1 MQQLEIIKYSMILLL
16 SLLFV
21 AGTVQGREIKDMAG
35 RLVTVPDNITK
46 VYAAQPYTHVLMSVV
61 APDLLLGL
69 PGPLNETE
77 KRFVR
82 PEMATLPLLG
92 FGQGQR
98 SKPDMDT
105 VLALH
110 PDIVLLKGGPQTD
123 TQHVLER
130 FAKTG
135 LPVVFVDI
143 DRIEDYA
150 AGIDFTGNLCNR
162 NDRAKEL
169 AAYAR
174 RTLAEVEKAVAGIPP
189 EQRLRVYY
197 AESADGL
204 ETECDQSF
212 HADAIRMAGGSIVHH
227 CTLSQHVG
235 MEKVSLEQV
244 LGYNPEVIVA
254 SDPAFAESV
263 RNDERWKG
271 VRAVADGKIFIV
283 PRSPFNWIDRP
294 PSVMRL
300 MGVQWL
306 AHRFYPE
313 RYPVDLRVATREFQ
327 RLFFGVLSSDAD
339 LDTLLR

>member
-1 MQQLEIIKYSMILLL
+1 MGEKKGTKYSIGILL
-16 SLLFV
+16 SLLIMV
-21 AGTVQGREIKDMAG
+21 NTVHGREIKDMAG

-69 PGPLNETE
+69 PGPLSETE

-82 PEMATLPLLG
+82 PEMAELPL
-92 FGQGQR
+92 FGSGKGPR
-98 SKPDMDT
+98 SKPDIDA

-123 TQHVLER
+123 TKSAEER
-130 FAKTG
+130 FAGLG

-150 AGIDFTGNLCNR
+150 AGIEFTGTLLNR
-162 NDRAKEL
+162 SERAKEL

-174 RTLAEVEKAVAGIPP
+174 RTLVKVEQSVADIPP
-189 EQRLRVYY
+189 GQRVRVYY
-197 AESADGL
+197 AESSDGL
-204 ETECDQSF
+204 ATECDQSF
-212 HADAIRMAGGSIVHH
+212 HADAIKMAGGSIVHH
-227 CTLSQHVG
+227 CTLSRHVG

-244 LGYNPEVIVA
+244 LDYNPEVIVA
-254 SDPAFAESV
+254 TDRVFAELV
-263 RNDERWKG
+263 RNDARWKR
-271 VRAVADGKIFIV
+271 VRAIAEGKIFII

-313 RYPVDLRVATREFQ
+313 RYPIDLRAATREFQ
-327 RLFFGVLSSDAD
+327 QLFFGVVPSDAD

>member
-174 RTLAEVEKAVAGIPP
+174 RTLAEVERPWP
-189 EQRLRVYY
+189 ESRRS
-197 AESADGL
+197 SACVSI
-204 ETECDQSF
+204 TPNRPTVWKPN
-212 HADAIRMAGGSIVHH
+212 AISRFMPTPSGWPAAPSSI
-227 CTLSQHVG
+227 T
-235 MEKVSLEQV
+235 
-244 LGYNPEVIVA
+244 A
-254 SDPAFAESV
+254 
-263 RNDERWKG
+263 
-271 VRAVADGKIFIV
+271 
-283 PRSPFNWIDRP
+283 PF
-294 PSVMRL
+294 PSMWEWR
-300 MGVQWL
+300 
-306 AHRFYPE
+306 R
-313 RYPVDLRVATREFQ
+313 
-327 RLFFGVLSSDAD
+327 
-339 LDTLLR
+339 